1 MGESWT
7 LGGVDTSSPSCA
19 LLQTRGRQDCEW
31 PENITS
37 VSACCFPLR
46 QEEKRFSR
54 SQSWGGAGGGQRQG
68 QLSHEKLREV
78 SVSPTLAW
86 RHFLCISQIPLSFL
100 TSAAYRLG
108 VGSRSLCPQGGNRR
122 HYALVQIC
130 WGLRGGEGLTLFL
143 VLLDTSTQVTILHRL
158 TGERGAGHTCG

>member
-1 MGESWT
+1 MKAGRWEGLTPAARAVLFSRPEADRTVSGLKT
-7 LGGVDTSSPSCA
+7 LQVCLRVAFPS
-19 LLQTRGRQDCEW
+19 
-31 PENITS
+31 
-37 VSACCFPLR
+37 R

-54 SQSWGGAGGGQRQG
+54 SQSWGGAAGGQRQG